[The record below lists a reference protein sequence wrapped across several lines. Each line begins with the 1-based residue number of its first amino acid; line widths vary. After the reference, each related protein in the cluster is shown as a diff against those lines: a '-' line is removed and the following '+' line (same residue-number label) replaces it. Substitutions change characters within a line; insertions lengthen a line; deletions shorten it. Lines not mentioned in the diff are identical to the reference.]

1 MKKKSIID
9 RVVFYS
15 RLLPTYVA
23 RDDGI
28 SPASGLGVQGK
39 VGKVGT
45 HGRSF
50 PAGEDPELL
59 NSEGAI
65 TRQQGGVICLNEA
78 HLTHYEMALFYR

>member
-1 MKKKSIID
+1 MSPVTMAYCQPVD
-9 RVVFYS
+9 SVYS
-15 RLLPTYVA
+15 
-23 RDDGI
+23 
-28 SPASGLGVQGK
+28 GK

-78 HLTHYEMALFYR
+78 HLTHYEMALLYR